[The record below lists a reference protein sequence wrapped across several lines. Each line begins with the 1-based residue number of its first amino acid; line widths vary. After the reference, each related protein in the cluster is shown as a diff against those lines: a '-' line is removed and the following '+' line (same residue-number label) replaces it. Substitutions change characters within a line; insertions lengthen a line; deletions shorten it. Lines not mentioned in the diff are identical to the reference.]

1 VTGPG
6 SGPSNLYFVIR
17 PRQLM
22 LESPT
27 HYRTTAK
34 NMSEPISA
42 RPTSQGPY
50 RFAVLTSCFIV
61 LLMMA
66 GALVTSNDAADS
78 VPDWPLSRG
87 LSSDRF
93 SWLIPPMI
101 GGIRFEY
108 THRVVAAIVS
118 ILVFVLAVW
127 ITTSEKRPLAKKL
140 GWAAFGLVIAQ
151 AVLGGIRVLYG
162 YPAITA
168 TAHAVL
174 AQTFFI
180 TVVGLALYLS
190 PWWQRELPQLDDN
203 ATPSARE
210 MAAWTTGVI
219 FAQLIMGAAYRHGLF
234 GLWPHL
240 VGAGIVT
247 VMVVLAGR
255 VVKGRFREVP
265 ELRRAVK
272 YLHMFFGI
280 QILLGGVAY
289 WSIVAT
295 ADYAQPTLMY
305 VIPTVAHV
313 LGGALTLA
321 ASFILSLTCYRLIR
335 PPAAMA
341 AGAAVGSGQGARA

>member
-1 VTGPG
+1 MSAKSEAISVSTG
-6 SGPSNLYFVIR
+6 SR
-17 PRQLM
+17 
-22 LESPT
+22 
-27 HYRTTAK
+27 A
-34 NMSEPISA
+34 A
-42 RPTSQGPY
+42 Y
-50 RFAVLTSCFIV
+50 RFGVLTSVFIV

-108 THRVVAAIVS
+108 THRVIAATVS
-118 ILVFVLAVW
+118 ILVFILAVL
-127 ITTSEKRPLAKKL
+127 ITRTEKRPLAKKL

-168 TAHAVL
+168 TAHAIL

-180 TVVGLALYLS
+180 TVVGLTLYLS
-190 PWWQRELPQLDDN
+190 AWWQKDLPQLDDN
-203 ATPSARE
+203 VTPTARG
-210 MAAWTTGVI
+210 MAAWTTAAI
-219 FAQLIMGAAYRHGLF
+219 FAQLVMGAAYRHRLF

-255 VVKGRFREVP
+255 VIKGRFREVP

-272 YLHMFFGI
+272 FLHMFFGI
-280 QILLGGVAY
+280 QMLLGGLAY
-289 WSIVAT
+289 WAIVVT
-295 ADYAQPTLMY
+295 ADYGQPTLTY
-305 VIPTVAHV
+305 VIPSVSHV

-321 ASFILSLTCYRLIR
+321 ASLILTLTCIRMIR
-335 PPAAMA
+335 PPV
-341 AGAAVGSGQGARA
+341 AVTAPGSAVRSGQGVRA